1 MFGLDKDTG
10 NLIIIISVLG
20 ILTCLFLWL
29 LKSLNIILK
38 NHDIK
43 EVENYLSWI
52 GVSLAFLILLMIF
65 VTAGDL
71 GILLLVGSIV
81 SFLLMVVGLIAKNT
95 EIAKTGRGWFMPFFL
110 IFILRTFLFEPYQIP
125 SGSMMP
131 GLKVGDFILVKK
143 FTYGIKVNRTG
154 PPIAFGKDPEL
165 GDVVVFIPPHDHRPF
180 VKRLIGKPGDRI
192 TYINKKIYVNGKPIN
207 QKLLSEKDNVRIYEE
222 MLNDRTIKIQQI
234 TSRINYS
241 EEWIVPKDMYFVV
254 GDNRDN
260 SNDSRYWGFV
270 PRENFMGTAD
280 YIWMSWECWTCAPS
294 FKRAGK
300 IN

>member
-20 ILTCLFLWL
+20 ILICVFLWL
-29 LKSLNIILK
+29 LRSLNLIFK

-43 EVENYLSWI
+43 AVENYLSWI
-52 GVSLAFLILLMIF
+52 GVSLAFVILLMIF

-71 GILLLVGSIV
+71 GILLLIGSLV
-81 SFLLMVVGLIAKNT
+81 SFLLMLAGLAAKNI
-95 EIAKTGRGWFMPFFL
+95 EIVRTGRGWFLPFFL

-125 SGSMMP
+125 SGSMLP

-143 FTYGIKVNRTG
+143 FTYGIKINRTG

-192 TYINKKIYVNGKPIN
+192 TYINKKIYVNGKPVN
-207 QKLLSEKDNVRIYEE
+207 QKLLSEEDNLRIYEE
-222 MLNDRTIKIQQI
+222 ILNDKTIQIQQI
-234 TSRINYS
+234 TSRINYP

-260 SNDSRYWGFV
+260 SNDSRYWGYV